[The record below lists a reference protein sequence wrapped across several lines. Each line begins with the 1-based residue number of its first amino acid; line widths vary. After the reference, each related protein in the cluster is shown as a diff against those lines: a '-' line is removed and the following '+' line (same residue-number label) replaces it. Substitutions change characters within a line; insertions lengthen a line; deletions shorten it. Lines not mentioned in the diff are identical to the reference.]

1 MSSGPNC
8 GPCSKADSSEM
19 KQAFFARP
27 FNSSKTT
34 FLTSPDSPAFC
45 SFMRRFLYLLQS
57 RALYVRTESLAHT
70 FFFLTLP
77 SGRVGVGK
85 RNVTERIER
94 MVYITRRIA
103 SLDLVSEFLRNFF
116 GD

>member
-45 SFMRRFLYLLQS
+45 SFMGRFLYLPIQS
-57 RALYVRTESLAHT
+57 IIRQNRVLSSYLLFPHSSMRESRRREEKRDGTDLTNGLHCSAHSVT
-70 FFFLTLP
+70 GSCIRVP
-77 SGRVGVGK
+77 S
-85 RNVTERIER
+85 
-94 MVYITRRIA
+94 RR
-103 SLDLVSEFLRNFF
+103 L
-116 GD
+116 